1 MAERLC
7 LQYAKNGGSNLQ
19 ALILAIS
26 EGGSFTFFVSLIVV
40 RKEHLNICSPQ
51 CFHFILTD
59 SDSLG
64 FTEAGE
70 GGDP

>member
-7 LQYAKNGGSNLQ
+7 LQYPKNGGSNLR
-19 ALILAIS
+19 AFILAIS

-40 RKEHLNICSPQ
+40 RKHLNICSPQ
-51 CFHFILTD
+51 CLHFILTD

>member
-7 LQYAKNGGSNLQ
+7 LQYSKNGGSNLR
-19 ALILAIS
+19 AFILAIS

-40 RKEHLNICSPQ
+40 RKEHLNSCSPR
-51 CFHFILTD
+51 CLHFILTD
-59 SDSLG
+59 SDCLG